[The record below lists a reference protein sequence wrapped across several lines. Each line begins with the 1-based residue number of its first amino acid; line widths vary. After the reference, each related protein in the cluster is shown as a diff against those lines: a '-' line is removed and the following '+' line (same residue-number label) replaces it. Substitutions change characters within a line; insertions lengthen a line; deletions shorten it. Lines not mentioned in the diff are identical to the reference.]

1 MKSSFDYS
9 FVEKELTKHHV
20 AACDRWGF
28 NFVHGYPLADHK
40 QYIWERV
47 PPTTTIPQMY
57 TLSRAAHVRISS
69 AAAVAAANLASSL
82 ESTYTDLLDERAEKS
97 NRPAPEII
105 DRLELPMEAE
115 ASTATTTTTTP
126 SSPMQ
131 MKLRG
136 STNEKRQPK
145 ITGEFL

>member
-1 MKSSFDYS
+1 M
-9 FVEKELTKHHV
+9 

-69 AAAVAAANLASSL
+69 AAAVAAAANLASSL
-82 ESTYTDLLDERAEKS
+82 ESTYTDLLDERADKS
-97 NRPAPEII
+97 NRPAPEIT
-105 DRLELPMEAE
+105 DRLEVPMEAE
-115 ASTATTTTTTP
+115 AATASTTTP
-126 SSPMQ
+126 SSPLQ

-136 STNEKRQPK
+136 SSSEKRQPK
-145 ITGEFL
+145 ITGEFRT

>member
-1 MKSSFDYS
+1 M
-9 FVEKELTKHHV
+9 

-28 NFVHGYPLADHK
+28 NFIHGYPLADHK

-97 NRPAPEII
+97 NRPAPQIT
-105 DRLELPMEAE
+105 DRLEVPMDAE
-115 ASTATTTTTTP
+115 APTAPTTTP

-136 STNEKRQPK
+136 STHEKRQPK
-145 ITGEFL
+145 ITGEFSYQTIS